1 MNKNIIKKHL
11 AKKFLSEE
19 VTPGISVTNA
29 AKKKSAK
36 ENKDGVKDIEKKVA
50 EFEKAVKEDPNANQ
64 MAPNKFNYD
73 YESEKTYHDQM
84 EIMNGQ
90 EMIQY
95 ASEPNKRFKERA
107 IEAIEGSSNMGNNPE
122 WANVV
127 EKQKGFQGPE
137 FGKNLVKNIKASF
150 KKRADAE
157 KGLYS
162 FGDDVENESRPNLQ
176 NTRFSA
182 VNESDVKK
190 DDNNKPQIKET
201 MKRLKFKNPF
211 NGVGN
216 ALKLIPEAYR
226 VNNKIFEMT
235 DGNESYKIRWEGS
248 LNEGKAVVLTA
259 ADQNLVNEDINRMKA
274 LFGYKSHETLGVLKG
289 KERLDEN
296 KIFGDIWNKTKS
308 LMTESE
314 DMEGADAKEGNWD
327 EETKKAAE
335 STKHVSGSVKK
346 DSPIAKSKDGN
357 PDKAVSHAPE
367 AKKPMKSSS
376 GKNIESDAKPKEGH
390 WEDADVSQAPEAKKH
405 VHLKETKE
413 KEKDYEYK
421 NNKDGSSSIVKKNSE
436 DKEKE
441 GKKPCVVGCYSK
453 KRKDETETKE
463 GWMKSEAKEEQEEGK
478 MMDETFDLMNE
489 EPMDEESMMKEYM
502 EELSK
507 KKVTEEEEEEF
518 SDLPSE
524 PEIDDEEGEEP
535 ADDSNWA
542 KSDDNDSDEKEP
554 EVGDFKTDLPTD
566 IKADDEE
573 DLVVPSSTSMDDEGF
588 KLFSNARDEFKIMVK
603 GEMIDVPDDEIYTSI
618 AKDKSMK
625 AIDRAEK
632 IYDEMKKYG
641 DL

>member
-1 MNKNIIKKHL
+1 MDKNIIKQHL

-64 MAPNKFNYD
+64 MAPNKFNYTD
-73 YESEKTYHDQM
+73 DFQKEYHDQM

-90 EMIQY
+90 EMIKY
-95 ASEPNKRFKERA
+95 DSIPAKGFNERA
-107 IEAIEGSSNMGNNPE
+107 IEAIEGSSRMGNNPE

-137 FGKNLVKNIKASF
+137 FGKNLVKNIKASA
-150 KKRADAE
+150 KKRGEETPALEMRGRDIQE
-157 KGLYS
+157 LPTEMKGDN
-162 FGDDVENESRPNLQ
+162 GSRPIALNKK
-176 NTRFSA
+176 
-182 VNESDVKK
+182 VNESN
-190 DDNNKPQIKET
+190 DNNKPQIKET

-226 VNNKIFEMT
+226 VDNKIFEMT

-259 ADQNLVNEDINRMKA
+259 ADQKLVNEDIKRMKA
-274 LFGYKSHETLGVLKG
+274 LFGYKSHETLGLVKG
-289 KERLDEN
+289 NARIDEN
-296 KIFGDIWNKTKS
+296 KAFGDIWNKTKS

-327 EETKKAAE
+327 EETKKASEA
-335 STKHVSGSVKK
+335 TKHVEGSVKK
-346 DSPIAKSKDGN
+346 DSAIAKSKDGN

-376 GKNIESDAKPKEGH
+376 GKNIESDAKAKEGH

-405 VHLKETKE
+405 VHLKETYEEETVKE
-413 KEKDYEYK
+413 YGDEHEMSLQKAL
-421 NNKDGSSSIVKKNSE
+421 G
-436 DKEKE
+436 DK
-441 GKKPCVVGCYSK
+441 
-453 KRKDETETKE
+453 ETKE
-463 GWMKSEAKEEQEEGK
+463 GWMKSEAFDVETAEF
-478 MMDETFDLMNE
+478 MDEPE
-489 EPMDEESMMKEYM
+489 MDE
-502 EELSK
+502 
-507 KKVTEEEEEEF
+507 
-518 SDLPSE
+518 
-524 PEIDDEEGEEP
+524 PEMDDEGGEEP

-542 KSDDNDSDEKEP
+542 KSDDEDSDEKEP
-554 EVGDFKTDLPTD
+554 EVGEIKPDVPTD

-573 DLVVPSSTSMDDEGF
+573 DIVVPTSTSIDDEGF
-588 KLFSNARDEFKIMVK
+588 KLLSNPRGEFKIMVK
-603 GEMIDVPDDEIYTSI
+603 GEMIDVPNDEVYTSI
-618 AKDKSMK
+618 ANDKSIK
-625 AIDRAEK
+625 AIDRAER